1 MKNAQIKLV
10 ASFSLAAIAAIIGLV
25 WAVSTATPAAAQ
37 GTPEQQ
43 QACTPD
49 AMRLCSEF
57 IPDVSRIT
65 ACMARKRAS
74 LSPACRRVFSRAPS
88 HPSRPSHRAKRRTH
102 RHS

>member
-1 MKNAQIKLV
+1 MKYAQIKLI
-10 ASFSLAAIAAIIGLV
+10 ASFPLAGIALL
-25 WAVSTATPAAAQ
+25 WAVSFTATPAAAQ

-57 IPDVSRIT
+57 IPDVPRIT

-88 HPSRPSHRAKRRTH
+88 HPSHPSRRAKRRTH